1 MSSAPLPIPS
11 RAPWGLAPQK
21 HRGRQGLPPRPP
33 DPRGRMEP
41 GARGARGTRPR
52 SRSGGRRSRASECLQ
67 QAASG
72 AKFSCHAFFTA
83 SQPLLQGWPGP
94 TCGDKARAAPV
105 LVRKAGSRAVPQE
118 LAVPRGQIGVGW
130 PCPGY
135 RAAPCP
141 LIGSFHLL
149 KVGPWGKHHQGN
161 RCRATGLG
169 ISSSP
174 GASAASSKMPATHH
188 KWLGESTESPPW
200 GSIPQ
205 AGGLRG

>member
-1 MSSAPLPIPS
+1 MTQACPLRLSPS
-11 RAPWGLAPQK
+11 HPVHHGDRHPK
-21 HRGRQGLPPRPP
+21 NMGRQGLPPRPP
-33 DPRGRMEP
+33 DPRGRMEL

-94 TCGDKARAAPV
+94 TCGDEARAAPV
-105 LVRKAGSRAVPQE
+105 LVRKAGSGAVPQE

-161 RCRATGLG
+161 RAAPCHRARRL
-169 ISSSP
+169 
-174 GASAASSKMPATHH
+174 
-188 KWLGESTESPPW
+188 LQPW
-200 GSIPQ
+200 GLCRQ
-205 AGGLRG
+205 Q